1 MSHVLGS
8 GTQIVPGLSILHA
21 NHPEDL
27 RELVMAHL
35 RNHPL
40 RPLENEVFLV
50 QSNGMAQWLRQ
61 RFAEDDGCGI
71 AAAMDMQMPAR
82 FLWQAY
88 RAVLGE
94 EQVAAESP
102 FDKARLTWRLLRLLP
117 ECLEDPRFVS
127 LRHYLADAD
136 TTDISKRFQLAERLA
151 DLFDQY
157 QVYRADWLADWG
169 EGEDVLRDAR
179 GQPQPLEDKMLW
191 QPELWR
197 RLLADVPQE
206 EQDSSRAAVHH
217 KFIQALASG
226 AMPLR
231 TLPRRIVV
239 FGISSLPT
247 QILEALEA
255 ISRLSQVLICVHNP
269 CRYYWADIIEER
281 QLLRFEHHRHGV
293 RSDLVGLPEEQLHS
307 AVNPL
312 LAAWGKQGRDYIGLL
327 YSYDQAKE
335 STDQIDVFRDR
346 LDPQRPRLLHRVQQ
360 GILDLEPPPSSPEQR
375 LPVAKTDDS
384 IRFNLAYS
392 RQREVEILQ
401 DHLLDLFSR
410 EENALQ
416 PRDIIVMVPD
426 ITSYAPHIE
435 AVFGRIERDD
445 PRHIPFTIADRP
457 ERGQSQLLLA
467 LERLLSLPE
476 SRFTT
481 SDLMDLLD
489 IGAFRNRF
497 GIQVD
502 ELPLLQQWIQASG
515 IRWGL
520 HASHRAGLELPEA
533 LEQNSWQ
540 FGLRRML
547 LGYANGSVAW
557 RDVEPFADLG
567 GLEAASAGRLA
578 RVLEVLNHYWRQFC
592 EARTPVD
599 WVALLREL
607 VADCLD
613 PTDSEELILL
623 DRFTDLLDE
632 WLEACVQAR
641 LQEPLPLNLV
651 RDALLANFEEA
662 GLSQRF
668 LAGMVN
674 FCTLMPM
681 RSIPFKVVCLLGM
694 NDGDYP
700 RQRHPL
706 DFDLMAEN
714 YRPGDRTRREDDR
727 YLFLE
732 ALLSA
737 REQLYI
743 SYVARSERDN
753 SERTP
758 SVLVAQ
764 LCDHLDNGWRLEGE
778 AEDSRKLVSHLSVLH
793 PLQPF
798 SRAYFTPE
806 RDSRLFSFCRE
817 WRQVHEEAAVEE
829 SAELPLWQPDEALT
843 LSDLQGFLRR
853 PAELFFRERLH
864 VYYRETE
871 SSVEE
876 HEPFLLNSLQ
886 MHNLTQELVE
896 QALQVPPD
904 QRDAILAST
913 LKRFERRGL
922 LPLGAQAERMGQT
935 LLDPAQKLL
944 ENWDQAC
951 RLWPKSEDIH
961 EVHLS
966 LPVGDLCLQLED
978 WLDDLYRAP
987 GGELVRLER
996 RPSQLYRGK
1005 KGNRALLK
1013 HHYFPGLWVRHLA
1026 ANAMGLELAS
1036 VMVVTDGLH
1045 RLAPVPRAQ
1054 AQEYLVAIAKAW
1066 HEGLQTCLPLALK
1079 TAMAWLSEPDLET
1092 DQLPEKIREVYE
1104 GGFNNEGE
1112 LVESYAL
1119 TRCWPSL
1126 EALWNEDF
1134 RRLAKQVY
1142 GPLHQAL
1149 KNLETIPADGSQA
1162 EVAHS

>member
-1 MSHVLGS
+1 MGQLPDS
-8 GTQIVPGLSILHA
+8 GINIVPGLSILHA

-35 RNHPL
+35 RHYPL
-40 RPLENEVFLV
+40 RPLENELFLV

-94 EQVAAESP
+94 DRVVAESP
-102 FDKARLTWRLLRLLP
+102 FDKTRLTWRLLRLLP
-117 ECLEDPRFVS
+117 SCLQDSRFVS
-127 LRHYLADAD
+127 LDHYLAD

-157 QVYRADWLADWG
+157 QVYRADWLADWA
-169 EGEDVLRDAR
+169 EGRDQLRDAR
-179 GQPQPLEDKMLW
+179 GEAIPLAENMRW

-197 RLLADVPQE
+197 RILDDVSE
-206 EQDSSRAAVHH
+206 EARDSSRAAVHH
-217 KFIQALASG
+217 QFIQTLNSG
-226 AMPLR
+226 KKPVGS
-231 TLPRRIVV
+231 LPRRVVV

-255 ISRLSQVLICVHNP
+255 ISRFSQVLICVHNP

-281 QLLRFEHHRHGV
+281 QLLRFEHHRHRARPDLIGV
-293 RSDLVGLPEEQLHS
+293 PEEQLHS

-327 YSYDQAKE
+327 YGYDQARE
-335 STDQIDVFRDR
+335 STEQIDVFRDR
-346 LDPQRPRLLHRVQQ
+346 LNPEQPLLLQMVQQ
-360 GILDLEPPPSSPEQR
+360 AILDLAPTPLTPELR
-375 LPVAKTDDS
+375 EVIARTDDS
-384 IRFNLAYS
+384 IRLNLAYS
-392 RQREVEILQ
+392 RQREVEVLQ
-401 DHLLDLFSR
+401 DHLLDLFNR
-410 EENALQ
+410 DGNALQ

-435 AVFGRIERDD
+435 AVFGRLEKDD
-445 PRHIPFTIADRP
+445 PRYIPFTIADRP

-489 IGAFRNRF
+489 ITAFRNRF
-497 GIQVD
+497 GIPLD
-502 ELPLLQQWIQASG
+502 DLPLLQRWIQASG

-520 HASHRAGLELPEA
+520 HASHRAGFELPES

-557 RDVEPFADLG
+557 REVEPFADLG

-578 RVLEVLNHYWRQFC
+578 RVLEVLNHYWRQLS
-592 EARTPVD
+592 AVRSPGD
-599 WVALLREL
+599 WVLLLREL
-607 VADCLD
+607 VEDCLQ
-613 PTDSEELILL
+613 PTDSEDLIQL

-632 WLEACVQAR
+632 WLEACDQAR
-641 LQEPLPLNLV
+641 LEEALPLNLV
-651 RDALLANFEEA
+651 RDALLANFEET

-681 RSIPFKVVCLLGM
+681 RSIPFQVVCLLGM

-700 RQRHPL
+700 RQRLPM
-706 DFDLMAEN
+706 DFDLMAEH

-737 REQLYI
+737 RQQLYI
-743 SYVARSERDN
+743 SYIARSERDN

-764 LCDHLDNGWRLEGE
+764 LCDYLDNGWRLENG
-778 AEDSRKLVSHLSVLH
+778 AEDSRQLVEHLSVLH

-798 SRAYFTPE
+798 SPAYFAPD
-806 RDSRLFSFCRE
+806 RDPRLFSFCRE
-817 WRQVHEEAAVEE
+817 WRQVHDQAPV
-829 SAELPLWQPDEALT
+829 AEQPGLPLWQPEEPLT
-843 LSDLQGFLRR
+843 LSDLQRFMRH

-864 VYYRETE
+864 VRFQEAE

-876 HEPFLLNSLQ
+876 HEPFVLDALQRHSL
-886 MHNLTQELVE
+886 TRELVE
-896 QALQVPPD
+896 EALQVPES
-904 QRDAILAST
+904 QRDRVLQST
-913 LKRFERRGL
+913 LQRFVRRGL
-922 LPLGAQAERMGQT
+922 LPIGAQAERVAQA
-935 LLDPAQKLL
+935 LLEPACQLL
-944 ENWDQAC
+944 ENWERAC
-951 RLWPKSEDIH
+951 QLWPEAVDLEEVRLTLSE
-961 EVHLS
+961 
-966 LPVGDLCLQLED
+966 GDLNLRVED
-978 WLDDLYRAP
+978 WLGDLYRGP
-987 GGELVRLER
+987 NGDLVRLER

-1005 KGNRALLK
+1005 QGDRALLK
-1013 HHYFPGLWVRHLA
+1013 FHYFPGLWVRHLA
-1026 ANAMGLELAS
+1026 GNAQGLNLTS
-1036 VMVVTDGLH
+1036 VLVVTDGLH
-1045 RLAPVPRAQ
+1045 RLPPMPQEQ
-1054 AQEYLVAIAKAW
+1054 ALGHLIALGKAW
-1066 HEGLQTCLPLALK
+1066 YEGLQSCLPLAMN
-1079 TAMAWLSEPDLET
+1079 TAMAWLDEADLEQ
-1092 DQLPEKIREVYE
+1092 DQPPEKLREIYE
-1104 GGFNNEGE
+1104 GGFNRTGE
-1112 LVESYAL
+1112 REESYAL

-1134 RRLAKQVY
+1134 KRLALGIY

-1149 KNLETIPADGSQA
+1149 SELEVIDVEMAGA
-1162 EVAHS
+1162 EGVRL